1 MASKTNGFI
10 PGVIVFVALVIFFGT
25 ILGLTGKN
33 ILISR
38 NYRIYFEFPDISGLR
53 NQGAVALRGF
63 QVGKVKDVTFSKDSV
78 VVAVDI
84 NRKFRVPLDSKIEI
98 ITLNFIGEKAVS
110 ITPGTSA
117 EVLKPG
123 GVLKGANKD
132 IVAQAAN
139 ILAAMK
145 MRIEGGDLDKVVQKA
160 TDSIDKMLKVV
171 KTMHDK
177 VQKIDIDLY
186 NRRVDDIGL
195 ASRQL
200 KDFLVATQ
208 EEVQKIEHETIKS
221 TGKFNETLEKV
232 DQALKQ
238 LEDLS
243 AEINGTAQKINRTDL
258 FGNLNKTIAEMQA
271 FLADI
276 KKNPKKYVRFSI
288 F

>member
-1 MASKTNGFI
+1 MAKKNNGFI
-10 PGVIVFVALVIFFGT
+10 PGVIVFIALVIFFGT

-33 ILISR
+33 ILISK
-38 NYRIYFEFPDISGLR
+38 NYRVYFEFPDISGLR
-53 NQGAVALRGF
+53 NQGNVALRGF
-63 QVGKVKDVTFSKDSV
+63 QVGKVKDVTFTKGSV
-78 VVAVDI
+78 KVGVDI
-84 NRKFRVPLDSKIEI
+84 NRKFRIPIDSRIEI

-110 ITPGTSA
+110 ITPGESP

-132 IVAQAAN
+132 IVAQAGN
-139 ILAAMK
+139 ILSALK

-160 TDSIDKMLKVV
+160 TDSIDSMLKVV

-177 VQKIDIDLY
+177 VQKLDIDLY
-186 NRRVDDIGL
+186 NRRVEDIGQ

-200 KDFLVATQ
+200 KEFLVSTQ
-208 EEVQKIEHETIKS
+208 AEVQKIESETRGS
-221 TGKFNETLEKV
+221 TEKFNLTLEKV

-238 LEDLS
+238 LADLS
-243 AEINGTAQKINRTDL
+243 AEINVSAQTVNRTDL
-258 FGNLNKTIAEMQA
+258 FGKLNQTIQEMQA